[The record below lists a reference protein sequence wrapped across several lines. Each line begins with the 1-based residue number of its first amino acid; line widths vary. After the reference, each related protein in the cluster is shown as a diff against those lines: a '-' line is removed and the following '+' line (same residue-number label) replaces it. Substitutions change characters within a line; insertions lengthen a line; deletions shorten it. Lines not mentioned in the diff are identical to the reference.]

1 MSEPTYQELVD
12 LVASQ
17 VLVIA
22 AQAELIEK
30 LTARVAELER
40 RLGADSS
47 NSSRPPSSDS
57 PYTKKIAKT
66 RSSRQ
71 RSGRKPGKQPG
82 DPGVSRSLT
91 DNPDKT
97 IRIDPDTCTGCNG
110 SLAGSTPRTVE
121 RRQVVDLPPVP
132 PAVIT
137 EYRLGARTC
146 RCCGVETTA
155 EWTDLTDVP
164 DTPAHTDVLAGPG
177 SPVRIGPRALAMC
190 AFLTCG
196 HYLPVG
202 RATALLE
209 TMTGLHLATGFT
221 ARARRRAAK
230 RLIATFLPHMK
241 DLLSTAPLLHADE
254 TTGRAA
260 GALAYVHVACTEYLT
275 LLHVGGRSS
284 QDIDNGGV
292 LKDFTG
298 VLVRDGYAGYD
309 HLPAIHAWCGAHL
322 IRDLRSVSD
331 ADPAG
336 QLWATA
342 MADTLTAANK
352 AACLARSEGRDR
364 LDPDTLATVIN
375 HYLGALAKGTTD
387 NLGQSGELA
396 GKARTLIRRFRR
408 YQDMILRFAT
418 DLSVSWTNNQ
428 AERDVRPVKIQQR
441 TSGGCWR
448 TLEGLTEFAVVHSYL
463 ATAHKWGKD
472 KYQVLTELFTTGP
485 WLPPALAPS

>member
-12 LVASQ
+12 LVAS
-17 VLVIA
+17 
-22 AQAELIEK
+22 QAELIEK

-57 PYTKKIAKT
+57 PYTKKVAKT

-132 PAVIT
+132 AVVIT
-137 EYRLGARTC
+137 EYRLGASTC

-155 EWTDLTDVP
+155 EWTDLTDAP

-230 RLIATFLPHMK
+230 KLMTRFLPHMK
-241 DLLSTAPLLHADE
+241 DLLATAPILHADE

-260 GALAYVHVACTEYLT
+260 GALAYVHVACTEYL
-275 LLHVGGRSS
+275 LSL
-284 QDIDNGGV
+284 
-292 LKDFTG
+292 
-298 VLVRDGYAGYD
+298 
-309 HLPAIHAWCGAHL
+309 IH
-322 IRDLRSVSD
+322 I
-331 ADPAG
+331 
-336 QLWATA
+336 
-342 MADTLTAANK
+342 
-352 AACLARSEGRDR
+352 
-364 LDPDTLATVIN
+364 
-375 HYLGALAKGTTD
+375 
-387 NLGQSGELA
+387 
-396 GKARTLIRRFRR
+396 
-408 YQDMILRFAT
+408 
-418 DLSVSWTNNQ
+418 
-428 AERDVRPVKIQQR
+428 
-441 TSGGCWR
+441 
-448 TLEGLTEFAVVHSYL
+448 
-463 ATAHKWGKD
+463 
-472 KYQVLTELFTTGP
+472 
-485 WLPPALAPS
+485 